1 MGWGVGGVGGVGV
14 GWGVG
19 WGGVGGVG
27 WGGVAAGWGG
37 RGGAGGGAAGRGG
50 AQRWHAHKLL
60 HTDRKPK
67 TPKR

>member
-1 MGWGVGGVGGVGV
+1 MWVGCGWGGWGGGGV

-19 WGGVGGVG
+19 GGVG
-27 WGGVAAGWGG
+27 WP
-37 RGGAGGGAAGRGG
+37 RRGAGGAG